1 MYQKSIDSLSALWH
15 YIDLESGIQ
24 RAWYSVGT
32 YPYAEDV
39 SPLTE
44 VNVSSSLQSS
54 LPLTTVIPDTTGN
67 LIYDNAKDHENKV

>member
-1 MYQKSIDSLSALWH
+1 M
-15 YIDLESGIQ
+15 
-24 RAWYSVGT
+24 GT

-39 SPLTE
+39 SQLTE

-67 LIYDNAKDHENKV
+67 LIYDNTEGHENKV

>member
-1 MYQKSIDSLSALWH
+1 LYQKSVDSLSALWH
-15 YIDLESGIQ
+15 YSDLESGIQ

-67 LIYDNAKDHENKV
+67 LIYDNSRGHDNKV